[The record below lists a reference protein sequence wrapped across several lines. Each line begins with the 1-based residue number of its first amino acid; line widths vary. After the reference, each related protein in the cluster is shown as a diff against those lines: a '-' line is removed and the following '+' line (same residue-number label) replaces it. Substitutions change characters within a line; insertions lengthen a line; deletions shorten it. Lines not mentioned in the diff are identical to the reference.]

1 MDAVAFQLPASVF
14 GHYDMMVSGFSP
26 ARAGASG
33 ARGTMA
39 VTFLLAAAIWLGLA
53 APALA
58 RGPEPVSELARE
70 LQSAVVNIS
79 TTQLLSNG
87 PSVPVPRAPE
97 GSPFDELFED
107 FLDERGQARRI
118 NSLGS
123 GFVIDPSGLIVTN
136 NHVIENADEIIIN
149 FADGKKLTVTEVIGR
164 DDKTDLA
171 LLRVEPEEPL
181 QAVPF
186 GDSARMDV
194 GDWVMAIGNPFGLGG
209 SVSLGIISAVKRDIN
224 AGPYDAFIQTDAA
237 INRGNSGGPL
247 FNMDGEV
254 VGVNTAIISP
264 TGGSIGIGFALPANT
279 AQRVIAQLREYGE
292 TRRGWIGVRIQD
304 LNAEIADSLGME
316 EAKGALV
323 AAVTPDGP
331 AAEAGIEVGD
341 VITRFNEKPVDS
353 VRQLPRLVA
362 ETPIGGEVQVVV
374 NRRGETLTLT
384 LTVGRLA
391 EEGNES
397 AVKPVDDGA
406 DGDAVLGLAL
416 SPITDALRGEYGIA
430 ESVDGV
436 VVTDVEPGS
445 GAAER
450 GIAAGAVIVEVS
462 HKPVETPEDVAARIA
477 ELEELGRTTAL
488 LLFAIGAD
496 EMKFVALPLQP

>member
-1 MDAVAFQLPASVF
+1 MTFSRI
-14 GHYDMMVSGFSP
+14 SP
-26 ARAGASG
+26 ARAGALR
-33 ARGTMA
+33 ANA
-39 VTFLLAAAIWLGLA
+39 AYNAAAALLLAATIWLGLA

-58 RGPEPVSELARE
+58 RGPEPVSELAKD
-70 LQSAVVNIS
+70 LQGAVVNIS

-136 NHVIENADEIIIN
+136 NHVIENADEIIVN
-149 FADGKKLTVTEVIGR
+149 FADGRKLTVTEVIGR

-171 LLRVEPEEPL
+171 LLRVEPDEAL

-186 GDSARMDV
+186 GDSAKMEV

-209 SVSLGIISAVKRDIN
+209 SVSLGIVSAVKRDIN

-254 VGVNTAIISP
+254 IGVNTAIISP

-304 LNAEIADSLGME
+304 LNEEIAASLGMD

-341 VITRFNEKPVDS
+341 VIVRFNDKPVNT
-353 VRQLPRLVA
+353 VRQLPRVVA
-362 ETPIGGEVQVVV
+362 ETPIGAEVPVVV
-374 NRRGETLTLT
+374 NRRGERVTLK
-384 LTVGRLA
+384 LTVGRLV
-391 EEGNES
+391 EDENET
-397 AVKPVDDGA
+397 AVKPMEDDQ
-406 DGDAVLGLAL
+406 GDTVLGLSLSAL
-416 SPITDALRGEYGIA
+416 SDPLRDEYGIA
-430 ESVDGV
+430 EDVEGV
-436 VVTDVEPGS
+436 IVTDVAPGS

-450 GIAAGAVIVEVS
+450 DITPGSVIVEVS
-462 HKPVETPEDVAARIA
+462 HKPVSTPDEVRARVA
-477 ELEELGRTTAL
+477 ELKELGRATAL
-488 LLFAIGAD
+488 LLFALNAD
-496 EMKFVALPLQP
+496 EMKFVALPLDP

>member
-1 MDAVAFQLPASVF
+1 MI
-14 GHYDMMVSGFSP
+14 HSP
-26 ARAGASG
+26 TSSAPAGALRTIS
-33 ARGTMA
+33 AQHA
-39 VTFLLAAAIWLGLA
+39 AALLLAAAIWLGLA

-58 RGPEPVSELARE
+58 RGPAPVSDLAKE
-70 LQSAVVNIS
+70 LQGAVVNIS
-79 TTQLLSNG
+79 TTQLLSDG
-87 PSVPVPRAPE
+87 PSVPTPRAPE
-97 GSPFDELFED
+97 GSPFDDLFED
-107 FLDERGQARRI
+107 FLDDRGQARRI

-149 FADGKKLTVTEVIGR
+149 FADGRKLTVTEVIGT

-171 LLRVEPEEPL
+171 LLRVEPDEPL

-186 GDSARMDV
+186 GDSTLMEV

-209 SVSLGIISAVKRDIN
+209 SVSLGIVSAVKRDIN

-304 LNAEIADSLGME
+304 LNEDIADSLGMD

-323 AAVTPDGP
+323 ADVTPDGP
-331 AAEAGIEVGD
+331 AEEAGIEVGD
-341 VITRFNEKPVDS
+341 VITRFDDKPVDT
-353 VRQLPRLVA
+353 VRQLPRVVA
-362 ETPIGGEVQVVV
+362 ETPIGAEVPVVV
-374 NRRGETLTLT
+374 NRRGERVTLT
-384 LTVGRLA
+384 LTVGRLNEA
-391 EEGNES
+391 DEEA
-397 AVKPVDDGA
+397 AVKPMDN
-406 DGDAVLGLAL
+406 GDTVLGLSLSAL
-416 SPITDALRGEYGIA
+416 DDQFRDEYGIA
-430 ESVDGV
+430 DDVEGV
-436 VVTDVEPGS
+436 VVTDVAPGS

-450 GIAAGAVIVEVS
+450 GITPGSVIVEVS
-462 HKPVETPEDVAARIA
+462 HKPVSTPEEVRARIA
-477 ELEELGRTTAL
+477 ELAELGRATAL
-488 LLFAIGAD
+488 LLFAVDAD
-496 EMKFVALPLQP
+496 EMKFVALPLDE